1 MVIFYLTHMD
11 FFPPTTYISQKTAER
26 SVSGTYIIPKAPWEV
41 CTRTVIYPDSLLYL
55 LLLAV
60 TEDI

>member
-1 MVIFYLTHMD
+1 MD